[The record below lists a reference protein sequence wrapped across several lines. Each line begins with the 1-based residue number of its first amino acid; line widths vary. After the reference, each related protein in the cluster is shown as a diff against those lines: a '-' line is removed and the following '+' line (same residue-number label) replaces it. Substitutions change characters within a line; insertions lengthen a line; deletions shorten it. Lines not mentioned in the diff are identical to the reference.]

1 MPPID
6 SITIVYGSDTGNA
19 EDYARYLAKRLTCH
33 GLRPTVSSG
42 NDYPMKQ
49 LITKTRY
56 LIVVCSTAGQGDLP
70 ANIRQFFRFLLKKK
84 LPPDLLNHVNLTSF
98 GIGDSTYSKYNY
110 AMKKIHTRLLQL
122 GCTEFSPKCEA
133 DEQSAE
139 GVDGFYREW
148 ELELIETLS
157 KSFTLVYNENNDLLL
172 TNRLVCS
179 ETNKEVFS
187 PGDLSTT
194 RLVPNMKIG
203 KIVQNER
210 VTAQDHFQDI
220 RHVII
225 ESEDLEYDPGDS
237 LALYPINDDRSVQLL
252 LELQPHWLPYSDK
265 LVEIS
270 GEYHLDGGIIDRKQ
284 LTLRNLIKYHLDI
297 MSIPRRTLFMTL
309 WHFVNTDTEMGER
322 EQQKLKEFG
331 SLDDPEE
338 LYDYANRPRR
348 LILEMIMEF
357 ENNLRI
363 PLEYIFDIF
372 PKIKPR
378 LFSIASKP
386 DPHRVELVVGV
397 VEYKTMLRRIRRGLC
412 TKWLKTLGPG
422 DEFVFTIDRNRLN
435 FELPNVANPPLIMVA
450 PGTGIAPMKSLVED
464 IVQLNRNQ
472 QMYLFYGCRYKAKDY
487 LFEREWNNY
496 VNQKKLQI
504 FPTFSRESKVKYVQD
519 QLYQHRT
526 LVGDLILNQNAIVY
540 VCGSAGSMPKQVKIT
555 LAEIVKEE
563 GNLTEE
569 EAHTYIFNMENT
581 ARYKEDTW

>member
-1 MPPID
+1 
-6 SITIVYGSDTGNA
+6 
-19 EDYARYLAKRLTCH
+19 
-33 GLRPTVSSG
+33 
-42 NDYPMKQ
+42 
-49 LITKTRY
+49 
-56 LIVVCSTAGQGDLP
+56 
-70 ANIRQFFRFLLKKK
+70 
-84 LPPDLLNHVNLTSF
+84 
-98 GIGDSTYSKYNY
+98 
-110 AMKKIHTRLLQL
+110 
-122 GCTEFSPKCEA
+122 
-133 DEQSAE
+133 
-139 GVDGFYREW
+139 
-148 ELELIETLS
+148 
-157 KSFTLVYNENNDLLL
+157 
-172 TNRLVCS
+172 
-179 ETNKEVFS
+179 
-187 PGDLSTT
+187 
-194 RLVPNMKIG
+194 
-203 KIVQNER
+203 
-210 VTAQDHFQDI
+210 
-220 RHVII
+220 
-225 ESEDLEYDPGDS
+225 
-237 LALYPINDDRSVQLL
+237 
-252 LELQPHWLPYSDK
+252 
-265 LVEIS
+265 
-270 GEYHLDGGIIDRKQ
+270 
-284 LTLRNLIKYHLDI
+284 
-297 MSIPRRTLFMTL
+297 
-309 WHFVNTDTEMGER
+309 
-322 EQQKLKEFG
+322 
-331 SLDDPEE
+331 
-338 LYDYANRPRR
+338 
-348 LILEMIMEF
+348 
-357 ENNLRI
+357 LRI